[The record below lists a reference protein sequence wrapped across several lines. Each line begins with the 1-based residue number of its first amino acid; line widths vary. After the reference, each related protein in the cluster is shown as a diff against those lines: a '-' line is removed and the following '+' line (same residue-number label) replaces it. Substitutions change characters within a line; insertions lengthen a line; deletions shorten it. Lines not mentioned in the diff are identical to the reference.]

1 MRRTEVVATL
11 ARLSNRSPDEVGERI
26 DSLELAR
33 FVYEVEQRYGVE
45 LDLTDE
51 QLARMS
57 TVDGTVAVLGELAP
71 ADG

>member
-1 MRRTEVVATL
+1 MTRTEVVATL
-11 ARLSNRSPDEVGERI
+11 ARLSNRSTDEVGERI

-33 FVYEVEQRYGVE
+33 FVYEVEVRYGIE

-57 TVDGTVAVLGELAP
+57 TVDGTVSVLGELAT
-71 ADG
+71 AHG

>member
-1 MRRTEVVATL
+1 MNRTEVVATL
-11 ARLSNRSPDEVGERI
+11 ARLSNRAPGEVGERI

-33 FVYEVEQRYGVE
+33 FVYEVEQHYGVE

-57 TVDGTVAVLGELAP
+57 TVDGTVAVLGEVAP
-71 ADG
+71 SDG

>member
-1 MRRTEVVATL
+1 MNRTEVVATL
-11 ARLSNRSPDEVGERI
+11 ARLSNRTTDEVGERI

-33 FVYEVEQRYGVE
+33 FVYEVEQRNGVE

-57 TVDGTVAVLGELAP
+57 TVDGTVAVLGEVAGS
-71 ADG
+71 DG

>member
-1 MRRTEVVATL
+1 MNRTEVVTTL
-11 ARLSNRSPDEVGERI
+11 ARLNNRTPDEVGERI

-45 LDLTDE
+45 LDLTDD

-57 TVDGTVAVLGELAP
+57 TVDGTVAVLGEVVP
-71 ADG
+71 ADD